1 MVCFDD
7 AVWNPQQADM
17 YVCGYSGTC
26 ELLVVV
32 YWIFVDIILGEFRFA
47 KCVSTLSD
55 IVGCVTGKARALA
68 AEWLTHSAAMCSR

>member
-1 MVCFDD
+1 MVCFGD

-32 YWIFVDIILGEFRFA
+32 YWILVDVIILGGE
-47 KCVSTLSD
+47 
-55 IVGCVTGKARALA
+55 IVEEHLH
-68 AEWLTHSAAMCSR
+68 WHS

>member
-1 MVCFDD
+1 
-7 AVWNPQQADM
+7 M

-68 AEWLTHSAAMCSR
+68 AE